1 MLQNCGGLQPP
12 EAPFPRQ
19 MLYGGDTLEHLLCW
33 KKYPMYNEQLIML
46 IVYYGNIH
54 SHARICTHIRL
65 LKTFTHAREISNH
78 I

>member
-1 MLQNCGGLQPP
+1 
-12 EAPFPRQ
+12 